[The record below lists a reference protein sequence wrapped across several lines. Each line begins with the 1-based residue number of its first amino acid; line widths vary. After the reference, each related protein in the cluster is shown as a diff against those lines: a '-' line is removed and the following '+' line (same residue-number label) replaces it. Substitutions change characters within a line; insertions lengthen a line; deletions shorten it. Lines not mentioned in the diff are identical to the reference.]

1 MLTFLIMSKRQ
12 FKFISSLEWQ
22 LTSRAFW
29 AGAGDLRVEWG
40 GGRPQLQ
47 PCEKA
52 AVRRG
57 KQSFSGKKIKVKTT
71 ASFDLSICFILA

>member
-22 LTSRAFW
+22 LTSGAFW

-57 KQSFSGKKIKVKTT
+57 KQSFSGKKIKFKTT